1 MSVSASTFGT
11 QALTGSAGAGSL
23 NLTSFS
29 VQGLVVYGFGT
40 IYRPLA
46 SCKFQNTGQLQRAGG
61 STAAFLTYTNILS
74 QWHTSAPAVD
84 GSLYQIY
91 FDTASYNPGIG
102 VAATWFGDLTNQW
115 LSLEFDRTWT
125 LSKDSTFIG
134 SNVWVVPIEVREI
147 ANPANTTGPVGCTF
161 TVITD
166 N

>member
-23 NLTSFS
+23 NLTSFF

-40 IYRPLA
+40 IYKPLA
-46 SCKFQNTGQLQRAGG
+46 SCKFKNDGQLQKAGG
-61 STAAFLTYTNILS
+61 STAAFLTYTNILN

-84 GSLYQIY
+84 GSLYEIY
-91 FDTASYNPGIG
+91 FDTATNDPGTG
-102 VAATWFGDLTNQW
+102 SAATWFGDLENQW
-115 LSLEFDRTWT
+115 ISLEFDRTWT
-125 LSKDSTFIG
+125 LQKDSTFIG

-147 ANPANTTGPVGCTF
+147 ATPANTTGPINCTF
-161 TVITD
+161 SVITD